1 MRIMSEL
8 PGLGGDKPVHRIG
21 GSDLCDL
28 FGITPGALTAL
39 GKRDTVVRLGHDAYD
54 LEESTRRY
62 VASLRETAS
71 GRGGEEQVLNLTGE
85 RARLAREQAD
95 AQALKNAVAR
105 GENVPAIE
113 VERAWADILRGLR
126 SRLLAVPSR
135 LRQTVPHLTTS
146 DVTLIDRELR
156 DALQELGAGGQANA
170 DD

>member
-28 FGITPGALTAL
+28 FGITPGMLTAL
-39 GKRDTVVRLGHDAYD
+39 GKRDTVVRLGHDSYD

-62 VASLRETAS
+62 IASLRETAS

-105 GENVPAIE
+105 GENCQ
-113 VERAWADILRGLR
+113 
-126 SRLLAVPSR
+126 R
-135 LRQTVPHLTTS
+135 LRLNGLGLTFCAAFAHASWRCLPGCARPCRT
-146 DVTLIDRELR
+146 
-156 DALQELGAGGQANA
+156 
-170 DD
+170 